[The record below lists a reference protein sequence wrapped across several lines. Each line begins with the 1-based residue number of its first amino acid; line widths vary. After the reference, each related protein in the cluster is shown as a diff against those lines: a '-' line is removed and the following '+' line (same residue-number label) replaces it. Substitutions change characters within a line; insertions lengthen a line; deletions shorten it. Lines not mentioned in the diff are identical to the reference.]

1 MRDHC
6 AYGLVVCPS
15 SVTVPSSTETANRAV
30 RCQALLSVGMGGS
43 GRPLCGQPARGLSVR
58 CACAVGGVGGGA
70 DNRIGAEGAAA
81 VARALESG
89 RCGLTTLDLGGKW
102 GALVLS
108 AAYHCAAL
116 QCAALYRYAVLGC
129 FQPRL

>member
-15 SVTVPSSTETANRAV
+15 SATVFFSTEAANRAV
-30 RCQALLSVGMGGS
+30 RCQALLCVGMGGCGS
-43 GRPLCGQPARGLSVR
+43 PLCALAGAWAERALCV
-58 CACAVGGVGGGA
+58 CGGWGGGGA
-70 DNRIGAEGAAA
+70 GNDIGAEGAAA

-89 RCGLTTLDLGGKW
+89 RCGLTELNLRGEW

-116 QCAALYRYAVLGC
+116 QCAALYRNAVLGC

>member
-1 MRDHC
+1 
-6 AYGLVVCPS
+6 
-15 SVTVPSSTETANRAV
+15 
-30 RCQALLSVGMGGS
+30 MGGCGS
-43 GRPLCGQPARGLSVR
+43 PLCALAGAWAERALCV
-58 CACAVGGVGGGA
+58 CGGWGGGGA
-70 DNRIGAEGAAA
+70 DNDIGAEGAAA

-108 AAYHCAAL
+108 VAYHCAAL
-116 QCAALYRYAVLGC
+116 QCAALYRYAVLG